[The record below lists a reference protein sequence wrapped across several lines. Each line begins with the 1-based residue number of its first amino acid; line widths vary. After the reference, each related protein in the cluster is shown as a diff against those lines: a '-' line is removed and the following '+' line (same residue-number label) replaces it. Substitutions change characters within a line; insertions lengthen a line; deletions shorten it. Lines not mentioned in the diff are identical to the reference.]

1 MSARAVAPMYKG
13 YESLGRYGT
22 VGLELVISVGLG
34 WWAGHWLDGRYGGGR
49 GWLTGI
55 GFAFGAFAGFRQL
68 FIVARKMTREAE
80 AEAER
85 DRKAGVVLP
94 TFLEEDDEDHRHDP
108 DERRL
113 DERRR

>member
-1 MSARAVAPMYKG
+1 MAPLYKG

-22 VGLELVISVGLG
+22 VGIELVISIGLG
-34 WWAGHWLDGRYGGGR
+34 WWFGHWLDGKLGGGR
-49 GWLTGI
+49 GWFTAG

-68 FIVARKMTREAE
+68 FIVARKRTREAE

-94 TFLEEDDEDHRHDP
+94 TFLEEHDDHDVHP
-108 DERRL
+108 DEERNL
-113 DERRR
+113 DERRH

>member
-1 MSARAVAPMYKG
+1 MAPLYKG

-22 VGLELVISVGLG
+22 VGLELVISIGLG
-34 WWAGHWLDGRYGGGR
+34 WWFGHWLDGKLGGGR
-49 GWLTGI
+49 GWFTI
-55 GFAFGAFAGFRQL
+55 GGFVLGTFAGFRQL

-94 TFLEEDDEDHRHDP
+94 TFLKEHDEDERDEHRIRDDERH
-108 DERRL
+108 L